1 MNNLSTP
8 QSPPWNF
15 GLPFAGQ
22 TLDWLPT
29 DTEHYFK
36 QAMQDPEHRAYFE
49 ALGWHLPGAITYK
62 INRHGFR
69 CDEIVDGEP
78 CVIAL
83 GCSYTAG
90 IGLPIEVIWPTLVGQ
105 SLNMRVVNLSWGGL
119 SADSCFR
126 LAEYWI
132 PKLRPKLVT
141 MLTPPVARLELCLDE
156 QAVKGFRN
164 VPVDV
169 YIPGGDDIKDS
180 WFLKNW
186 FSNEENH
193 RINSVKNKLAI
204 RQLCRD
210 LGIPCTIQDAATC
223 MTGSRQELGYARDL
237 LHAGI
242 PAHKK
247 IAETIINDW
256 SKTQHA

>member
-1 MNNLSTP
+1 
-8 QSPPWNF
+8 
-15 GLPFAGQ
+15 
-22 TLDWLPT
+22 
-29 DTEHYFK
+29 
-36 QAMQDPEHRAYFE
+36 
-49 ALGWHLPGAITYK
+49 
-62 INRHGFR
+62 
-69 CDEIVDGEP
+69 
-78 CVIAL
+78 
-83 GCSYTAG
+83 
-90 IGLPIEVIWPTLVGQ
+90 
-105 SLNMRVVNLSWGGL
+105 
-119 SADSCFR
+119 
-126 LAEYWI
+126 
-132 PKLRPKLVT
+132 

-204 RQLCRD
+204 RQLCQD

-256 SKTQHA
+256 SKTQHS

>member
-8 QSPPWNF
+8 HSPPWNF

-62 INRHGFR
+62 INSHGFR

-105 SLNMRVVNLSWGGL
+105 ALNMRVVNLAWGGL

-132 PKLRPKLVT
+132 PKLRPRLVT
-141 MLTPPVARLELCLDE
+141 MLTPPPARLELCLDE

-169 YIPGGDDIKDS
+169 YIPGGDDVKDS

-193 RINSVKNKLAI
+193 RINSVKNKLAV
-204 RQLCRD
+204 RQLCND
-210 LGIPCTIQDAATC
+210 LEIPCVILDAFPA
-223 MTGSRQELGYARDL
+223 MAGKREELGYARDL

-242 PAHKK
+242 PAHKQ
-247 IAETIINDW
+247 IAETMINDW